1 MSLVQIAPRPRPRLA
16 TEDCSVFYNLR
27 KIPLGKVIA
36 AAKAFHDPS
45 ILRHA
50 LECEECRMHI
60 QMREQF
66 SSESE
71 MDIQLNEALQ
81 SVE

>member
-1 MSLVQIAPRPRPRLA
+1 
-16 TEDCSVFYNLR
+16 
-27 KIPLGKVIA
+27 VIA
-36 AAKAFHDPS
+36 AAKE
-45 ILRHA
+45 LRDRNVLLHA
-50 LECEECRMHI
+50 LECQECRMHI

-81 SVE
+81 SIA